1 MDCPGN
7 PFACDHCIDR
17 YCSSDLPGADIF
29 IPTHLMLK
37 KLIMAINMAVVTIVL
52 IPFYICIIGI
62 AYILHKLT
70 QKKSVSKNTCWES
83 FTITSD
89 FSSPY

>member
-1 MDCPGN
+1 
-7 PFACDHCIDR
+7 
-17 YCSSDLPGADIF
+17 
-29 IPTHLMLK
+29 MLK
-37 KLIMAINMAVVTIVL
+37 KIIIVINMTVVSILL

-62 AYILHKLT
+62 AYTLHKLT
-70 QKKSVSKNTCWES
+70 QKERRSKNTFWKS